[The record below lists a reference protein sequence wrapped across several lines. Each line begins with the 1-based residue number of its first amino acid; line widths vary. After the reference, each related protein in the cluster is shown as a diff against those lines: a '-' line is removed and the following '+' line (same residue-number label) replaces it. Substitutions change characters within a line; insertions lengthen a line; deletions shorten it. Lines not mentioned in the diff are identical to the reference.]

1 MVLTAIFVVFIVG
14 LRVSYPLGV
23 VKMALV
29 TGEYKNGS
37 SSRTA

>member
-14 LRVSYPLGV
+14 LRVSYLLGV
-23 VKMALV
+23 VKMTLV
-29 TGEYKNGS
+29 TGEYKNDS